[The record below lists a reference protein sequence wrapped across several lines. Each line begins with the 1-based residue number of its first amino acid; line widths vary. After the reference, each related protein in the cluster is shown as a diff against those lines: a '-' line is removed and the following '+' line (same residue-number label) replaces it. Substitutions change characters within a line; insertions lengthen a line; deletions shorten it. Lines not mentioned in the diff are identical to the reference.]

1 MELSL
6 KFDIGLKILNL
17 INRVEKVLKRSV
29 SATLAGKYL
38 ENKNGSEIVL
48 ADNHFFNPDK
58 NQIIYILIEIMII
71 LFLLIAFMT
80 FSLD

>member
-17 INRVEKVLKRSV
+17 IDRVEKVLKRGMSV
-29 SATLAGKYL
+29 TLAVKYL

-48 ADNHFFNPDK
+48 ADNHFFIPIK
-58 NQIIYILIEIMII
+58 TK
-71 LFLLIAFMT
+71 LFT
-80 FSLD
+80 S